1 MTSGRSTMGPC
12 VAKVARTVLKTSGG
26 SDPLAEFNRAIRPG
40 GLWRRM
46 MQATYKEKGDRWKD
60 LTL

>member
-1 MTSGRSTMGPC
+1 MGPC